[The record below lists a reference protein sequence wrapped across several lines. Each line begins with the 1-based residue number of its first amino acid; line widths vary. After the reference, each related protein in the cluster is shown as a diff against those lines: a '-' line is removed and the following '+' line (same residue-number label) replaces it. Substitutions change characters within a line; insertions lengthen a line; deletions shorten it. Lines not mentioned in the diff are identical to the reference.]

1 MNLFNITAGAVG
13 AVNPRIPVCVRTST
27 GNAVGADGTVTPTYA
42 DPVTVLAQ
50 VQALSG
56 RDLRQVEA
64 LNLQGTLRT
73 FYFNGTVDG
82 IVRVTAN
89 GGDLITTPDGSIW
102 LVSVVLEPWNLTA
115 NWTKVVG
122 TLQNGS

>member
-1 MNLFNITAGAVG
+1 M
-13 AVNPRIPVCVRTST
+13 NPRVKVCVRSST
-27 GNAVGADGTVTPTYA
+27 GNSVDAAGNVTPTYA
-42 DPVTVLAQ
+42 EPVTVLAQ

-56 RDLRQVEA
+56 RDLRQIER

-82 IVRVTAN
+82 IVRVTAS
-89 GGDLITTPDGSIW
+89 GGDLIMTPDGNVW
-102 LVSVVLEPWNLTA
+102 LVTLVPEPWELTA
-115 NWTKVVG
+115 GWTKVIA